1 MRNRFYCFFVISLL
15 LISRQTI
22 AQSSTILS
30 AQSERRL
37 PLLWKYCT
45 TQMISDQD
53 SVTAHRFFDQ
63 VISGADELHD
73 IQLKVYA
80 QYFKRCWRIF
90 FSERYEAHFSNG
102 DYASAVDLLTKTQKW
117 ALAIDYPDVVA
128 SCDYFIGEIYY
139 RANRYGLAF
148 EHFFRAS
155 AAFRK
160 IGYAGVSN
168 ISTYLYTIG
177 LHFYQFEEF
186 DKALQNFLQA
196 TQTEFIIPRIELNT
210 LNAIGL
216 IYDRSRVFDKA
227 ARYFRSTITKAV
239 QYNDSAWIGI
249 GAGNLG
255 NLYLEQNKNDSALFY
270 HRINYAIN
278 SSASLKATEDA
289 AKTALSLATIFLRKN
304 QPDSA
309 LHYVSEGKKMAALY
323 ITDTAGNLD
332 YKSRW
337 QKVMVQYLKNKEDY
351 RGALALTDS
360 LFNTKERL
368 RRRMDGNILNRAME
382 KTEAALYD
390 SRLTLMQSQKDFV
403 QVRTWFIMA
412 SVVLILLISA
422 FFYRDRWLRK
432 QREVRLAEK
441 DNQILMG
448 EKLRAEEG
456 LKHSQE
462 LLKAYVDM
470 VKEKTIL
477 IEHLET
483 ELTVVKQTSVLE
495 PDIQT
500 VSANTEK
507 LRASTI
513 LTDSDWQQFR
523 KLFEQVYPGFSHRVK
538 ENYPALSPAENRL
551 LFLTKLKL
559 SSREMAA
566 MLGVSLYSVHKLRY
580 RVRKKL
586 DLDEEAS
593 FDAVIQKIN

>member
-1 MRNRFYCFFVISLL
+1 
-15 LISRQTI
+15 LILTSQRVF
-22 AQSSTILS
+22 AQSSIILS
-30 AQSERRL
+30 ALPERRL

-45 TQMISDQD
+45 IEMISDRD
-53 SVTAHRFFDQ
+53 SITVHHFFDQ
-63 VISGADELHD
+63 VVSGADQLKD
-73 IQLKVYA
+73 DQLKVYT
-80 QYFKRCWRIF
+80 QYFKKCWRIF
-90 FSERYEAHFSNG
+90 FSERYEAHFPNG
-102 DYASAVDLLTKTQKW
+102 DYASAVDLLLKTQNW
-117 ALAIDYPDVVA
+117 AQTINYPDVAA
-128 SCDYFIGEIYY
+128 SCDYFIGEVYY

-155 AAFRK
+155 AAFKK
-160 IGYAGVSN
+160 IGYPAVSN

-186 DKALQNFLQA
+186 DKALENFLQA
-196 TQTEFIIPRIELNT
+196 TQTDFIIPRIELNT

-216 IYDRSRVFDKA
+216 IYDHLHLSDKA
-227 ARYFRSTITKAV
+227 GRYFRSTITRAA
-239 QYNDSAWIGI
+239 QYNDSAWVGI

-255 NLYLEQNKNDSALFY
+255 NLYLDQNKNDSALYY
-270 HRINYAIN
+270 HRINFVIN

-309 LHYVSEGKKMAALY
+309 LHYISEGKKMAALH
-323 ITDTAGNLD
+323 ITDTTGSLD
-332 YKSRW
+332 YQSRW
-337 QKVMVQYLKNKEDY
+337 QKVMVQYLKTNGDY
-351 RGALALTDS
+351 RGALAFTDS
-360 LFNTKERL
+360 LSATRERL

-382 KTEAALYD
+382 KTEAALYN
-390 SRLTLMQSQKDFV
+390 SRLTLIQSQKDFL
-403 QVRTWFIMA
+403 QVRAWFIMA
-412 SVVLILLISA
+412 SIVLILLVSA

-462 LLKAYVDM
+462 LLKAYVGM

-477 IEHLET
+477 IEHLES
-483 ELTVVKQTSVLE
+483 ELTEVKQTSVLE
-495 PDIQT
+495 PDGQT

-513 LTDSDWQQFR
+513 LTDADWQQFR

-538 ENYPALSPAENRL
+538 EIYPALSPAENRL
-551 LFLTKLKL
+551 LFLTKLKM

-566 MLGVSLYSVHKLRY
+566 MLGVSVYSVHKLRY

-586 DLDEEAS
+586 DLNEEAS